1 MNDSQVIFLAVL
13 KSFIRSHSLSLCW
26 VFPHFCGRAVP
37 LETFAS
43 ILAFSQFSVLFWKN
57 DRWEEVGITFFA
69 CHGRQVEDGSAM
81 DQANS
86 RKTGTGILSGWEK
99 KHLSMMEDVSKGFAR
114 VKPFY
119 PESFEKRLDE
129 SVPGVM
135 YRWEGIWVRW
145 EKGTWSRQTWVLW
158 LEVCVCADFK
168 SSLSC
173 VQVGRRDWG
182 KAR

>member
-1 MNDSQVIFLAVL
+1 M
-13 KSFIRSHSLSLCW
+13 LSLPSFLW
-26 VFPHFCGRAVP
+26 ESSAIRNFCLNPCLFTDFCFILEKWQMRRGR
-37 LETFAS
+37 
-43 ILAFSQFSVLFWKN
+43 N
-57 DRWEEVGITFFA
+57 YFFA

-135 YRWEGIWVRW
+135 YRWAGIWVRW